1 VLRIEVN
8 GIGLG
13 TGLSQGRKREQ
24 HDEPRGE
31 ISQALHSLLLERR
44 ATASPGAR
52 TLRIII
58 DDLKPVN
65 SSTRIT
71 DWVKSVVQRNRR
83 GEAVGFYSVCSANP
97 WVIEAAMRQALDDGT
112 SLCIESTS
120 NQVNQFGGYTGQTSR
135 QFADFVGAFADR
147 TGLPRERVLLG
158 GDHLGPYPWRKET
171 AAAAMEK
178 ACEMVRQ
185 CVQAGYAKIHLDAS
199 MRCGDDPDGAL
210 NEKVI
215 AERSAVLCEAAERAR
230 GDAFGPVYVVGTE
243 VPVPGGEQA
252 AAVGPSVTRS
262 EDAARTL
269 EDAHAA
275 FAARDLKEAWER
287 VVGLVVQ
294 PGVEFG
300 DAVIFEYVRDKAR
313 SLSASLPGHPELVY
327 EAHSTDYQ
335 TPVALRQM
343 VEDHFAI
350 LKVGPWLTFA
360 FREAVYA
367 LAAIEQDWLGGRRGI
382 RLSRVREALETAML
396 HNPVH
401 WQPYYHGEE
410 ADLRVARTYS
420 YSDRSRYYWP
430 DPEVH
435 AELER
440 LVGNLSAHHPPLTLL
455 SQYLPAQYEAV
466 RAGVLE
472 NLPSALIEHRIR
484 GVLGVY
490 SAACKLS

>member
-1 VLRIEVN
+1 
-8 GIGLG
+8 
-13 TGLSQGRKREQ
+13 
-24 HDEPRGE
+24 
-31 ISQALHSLLLERR
+31 
-44 ATASPGAR
+44 
-52 TLRIII
+52 
-58 DDLKPVN
+58 
-65 SSTRIT
+65 
-71 DWVKSVVQRNRR
+71 
-83 GEAVGFYSVCSANP
+83 
-97 WVIEAAMRQALDDGT
+97 
-112 SLCIESTS
+112 
-120 NQVNQFGGYTGQTSR
+120 
-135 QFADFVGAFADR
+135 
-147 TGLPRERVLLG
+147 
-158 GDHLGPYPWRKET
+158 
-171 AAAAMEK
+171 
-178 ACEMVRQ
+178 
-185 CVQAGYAKIHLDAS
+185 
-199 MRCGDDPDGAL
+199 
-210 NEKVI
+210 
-215 AERSAVLCEAAERAR
+215 
-230 GDAFGPVYVVGTE
+230 
-243 VPVPGGEQA
+243 
-252 AAVGPSVTRS
+252 VTRS

-382 RLSRVREALETAML
+382 RMSRVREALETAML

-410 ADLRVARTYS
+410 VDLRVARTYS

-484 GVLGVY
+484 GVLRVY
-490 SAACKLS
+490 SAACKR